1 MLKHCVFSV
10 LFLKF
15 CCRKIQ
21 FNVKDPTYQKCTNI
35 EKWVFPSK
43 LKQIR
48 TFLNEK
54 SKSLARDLATL
65 HTANAEIDNL
75 LHPFSCA
82 ANLKYMGVSCQL
94 LSTAHDRLLLR
105 AEHNAIQYNKKTL
118 RNITSVTVMYT
129 VHLRLSI
136 FFLRCAFERE
146 KIHCTTKEVNKWTW
160 IHYDLNA
167 EFMFLL

>member
-1 MLKHCVFSV
+1 M
-10 LFLKF
+10 
-15 CCRKIQ
+15 Q
-21 FNVKDPTYQKCTNI
+21 FNVKDSTYQKCENI
-35 EKWVFPSK
+35 KKCVFPFK

-75 LHPFSCA
+75 LHPFLCA

-105 AEHNAIQYNKKTL
+105 AEHNAIKKQTLEYNECHCY
-118 RNITSVTVMYT
+118 V
-129 VHLRLSI
+129 
-136 FFLRCAFERE
+136 
-146 KIHCTTKEVNKWTW
+146 HCTSETIDFFRVV
-160 IHYDLNA
+160 
-167 EFMFLL
+167 LLSVKKYIVKQKK